1 MVQETVAQPERKS
14 ARRAREDSRRLG
26 SLTEAQAALGWG
38 IILILV
44 ALLGVIYLSQTSRIA
59 SVGRRVQF
67 LQEEL
72 DNLRR
77 DNASLER
84 QIAESQSLEYLQGEA
99 ARLGFQQ
106 ADPDSI
112 EYVIVLDYPVA
123 TPVNPLPTA
132 TPIAAPPE
140 TIRDALWLSMRSSVT
155 NLMRGESRE

>member
-14 ARRAREDSRRLG
+14 ARKARENNRRLG
-26 SLTEAQAALGWG
+26 SLTEAQAVLGWG

-44 ALLGVIYLSQTSRIA
+44 ALLGAIYLGQASRIA

-72 DNLRR
+72 DTLRR
-77 DNASLER
+77 DNAAVER
-84 QIAESQSLEYLQGEA
+84 QIAESQSLEYLQQEA
-99 ARLGFQQ
+99 TRLGFQQ

-123 TPVNPLPTA
+123 AAVNPLPTA
-132 TPIAAPPE
+132 TPIPIPPE
-140 TIRDALWLSMRSSVT
+140 TIGEALWLSVQSNVT